1 MDVLERCYD
10 WFAAQPLATQR
21 FASVLLIAAVTAA
34 LLRVLKAVL
43 NHMEK
48 KGLDSS
54 AKPLLYSL
62 FSYALYVAALLAML
76 NAVGVNTAGI
86 VTMVGAASLAVGL
99 AVKDL
104 LSNIAAGLL
113 LLFLKPFK
121 ARDYIECG
129 GVKGRIEGVGL
140 FNTTLRT
147 VDGLYVSAPNSRLWG
162 EPIVNYSRNDLR
174 RLEIT
179 TGIDYASSVDKAI
192 AILQEMVAEEPLFL
206 SDPEPQFFVAGLG
219 ESSVNVA
226 FRAWIRTDAYWN
238 ARWKYTA
245 LVKERFEA
253 AGIGIP
259 FPQRTVHF
267 APAPSAEPPKDATIY
282 AQKVSGGTSSEEG
295 QSNFDR

>member
-1 MDVLERCYD
+1 MDLLERCID
-10 WFAAQPLATQR
+10 WFAAQPIGTQR
-21 FASVLLIAAVTAA
+21 FASVLLIAAITAG

-62 FSYALYVAALLAML
+62 FSYALYIAALLAML
-76 NAVGVNTAGI
+76 NAIGVNTAGI

-121 ARDYIECG
+121 ADDYIECG

-140 FNTTLRT
+140 FNTTLKT

-162 EPIVNYSRNDLR
+162 DPIVNYSRNGLR
-174 RLEIT
+174 RLEIE
-179 TGIDYASSVDKAI
+179 TGIDYASSVDKAV
-192 AILQEMVAEEPLFL
+192 AILQEMVAAEPLFL
-206 SDPEPQFFVAGLG
+206 SDPAPQFFVSSLG
-219 ESSVNVA
+219 ESAVNVA

-245 LVKERFEA
+245 LVKERFQA

-267 APAPSAEPPKDATIY
+267 APGRPEGNPADPAVYARKAP
-282 AQKVSGGTSSEEG
+282 GGTSSEEG
-295 QSNFDR
+295 QANFG